1 MAHRPGKRIDD
12 LLEVVSNHP
21 EVLQGQTVFTG
32 TRVPLDTL
40 LAYRRKGRSLEE
52 YLLDFPTVEP
62 WQADAL
68 WQIREEEL
76 TRMIQQGA
84 HAAR

>member
-1 MAHRPGKRIDD
+1 MTLRGQTDETLA
-12 LLEVVSNHP
+12 LVSNDP

-52 YLLDFPTVEP
+52 YLLDFPTVER
-62 WQADAL
+62 WQAEAA
-68 WQIREEEL
+68 WQLEEQEI

-84 HAAR
+84 YSAR